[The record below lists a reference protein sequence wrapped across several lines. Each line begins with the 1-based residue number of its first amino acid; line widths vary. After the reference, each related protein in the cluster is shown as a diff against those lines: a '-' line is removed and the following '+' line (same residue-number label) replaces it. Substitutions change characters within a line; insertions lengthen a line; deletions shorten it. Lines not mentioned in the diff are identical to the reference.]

1 MGKQSTNNNPPLK
14 KSLIHRIKTE
24 AATAAEDATEYMYGF
39 SYRRIYNYTVH
50 TYSTV
55 RHRNLV
61 GYSVASAPNREI
73 PGF

>member
-1 MGKQSTNNNPPLK
+1 MGKQSTNNNPPVK

-39 SYRRIYNYTVH
+39 SYRRNYNYTVH

-55 RHRNLV
+55 RFQNKCAK
-61 GYSVASAPNREI
+61 YSTMYTVYVRV
-73 PGF
+73 